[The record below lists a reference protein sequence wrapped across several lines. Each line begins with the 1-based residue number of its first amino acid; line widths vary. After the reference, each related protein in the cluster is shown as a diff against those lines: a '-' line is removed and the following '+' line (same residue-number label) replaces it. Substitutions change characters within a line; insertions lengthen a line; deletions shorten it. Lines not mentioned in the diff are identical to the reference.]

1 MNLKDFADFL
11 SLSRSLGA
19 GYRTAF
25 TGARGNLCVCAW
37 MCACPPPPRPRTLS
51 STKLPRS
58 LQAVCVLPH
67 LVLAAALRLERMAR
81 VVRLLAL
88 IDMLL
93 SMSHLFVAV
102 WPAAMAVGMSYCGYA
117 GAILMVHL
125 TWFT

>member
-1 MNLKDFADFL
+1 M
-11 SLSRSLGA
+11 
-19 GYRTAF
+19 
-25 TGARGNLCVCAW
+25 
-37 MCACPPPPRPRTLS
+37 
-51 STKLPRS
+51 
-58 LQAVCVLPH
+58 LPH